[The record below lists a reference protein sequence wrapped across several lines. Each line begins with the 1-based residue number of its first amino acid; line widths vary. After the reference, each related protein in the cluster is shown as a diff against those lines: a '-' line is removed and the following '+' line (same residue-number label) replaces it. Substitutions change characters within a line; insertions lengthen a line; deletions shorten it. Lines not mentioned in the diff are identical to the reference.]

1 MTKNNKSTPP
11 PAPEWSFMVDAEKI
25 ETKPKHFSIK
35 PNSAELKALARRMG
49 VVEIKSLE
57 SELDFVR
64 EGNKAIIHVTG
75 RLKAAVRQECVV
87 TGKPVNSDITEDFEG
102 WFTDKSKTLSF
113 VKARQEKQAVKAGVE
128 FPILPENEDPE
139 PIIDGQIDAGEL
151 TAQYLSLAIDPYPRA
166 ENSHYDNGDDAPKPA
181 SRPDNPF
188 AALKEWRDNNKSE

>member
-1 MTKNNKSTPP
+1 MTKNNKSSPI

-25 ETKPKHFSIK
+25 ETKKKHFSIK
-35 PNSAELKALARRMG
+35 PDAAELKALARRMG

-113 VKARQEKQAVKAGVE
+113 VKARQEKQAAKAGVE

-151 TAQYLSLAIDPYPRA
+151 TTQYLSLAIDPYPRA
-166 ENSHYDNGDDAPKPA
+166 ADAAYDNGDDAPNRS

-188 AALKEWRDNNKSE
+188 AALKDWRDKNKLE